1 MADHSKHVRSASKS
15 EAHLYVWGAVID
27 ILEGGSTPGRSD
39 ARGASAVDQVIK
51 IARKE
56 QGRLLA
62 AHDAALMHI
71 NKKPPTALATV
82 KPPRNRRTRL
92 REDV

>member
-1 MADHSKHVRSASKS
+1 MADHSKHLRAASKS

-39 ARGASAVDQVIK
+39 ARGASAVDQVVK

-62 AHDAALMHI
+62 AHDAALMHLS
-71 NKKPPTALATV
+71 KQPPTTLASV
-82 KPPRNRRTRL
+82 KPPRDRRTRL
-92 REDV
+92 REEP